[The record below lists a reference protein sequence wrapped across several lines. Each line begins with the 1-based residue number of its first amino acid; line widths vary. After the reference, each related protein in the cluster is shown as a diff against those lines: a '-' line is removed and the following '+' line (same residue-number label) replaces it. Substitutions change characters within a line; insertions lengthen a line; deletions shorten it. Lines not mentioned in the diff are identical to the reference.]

1 MSGLSLD
8 DAQEAKDEATGGRLR
23 DNAAGIPDEHAIDW
37 DTEEGF
43 DDVKLHPTVLVAFDH
58 IARIS
63 INDYGTEGN
72 ILAMAQNLEGA
83 GRYGFDIE
91 LTVANPT
98 IVDGQLW
105 EQAEAEYPEYKI
117 LGDPDGETN
126 PYELR
131 ESIIKDDEGTP
142 VNTDVEGVG
151 QLPGGRTWDGERLT
165 GTDADYMQFTISG
178 SRGMDV
184 LGALD
189 TAGTWFTSKEGDV
202 IEGLFEVPPSFG
214 TDAYDPDTDPA
225 PRLTGYPELRA
236 DMVGQRGAILCSFD
250 TDDPSEADT
259 RTAIDVTLLR
269 VSGEDMAA
277 LAPLTPEDEAYA
289 KPTYPRLNNAFWGEH
304 GSGDGTSTTG
314 AGVDAEPQTSGGV
327 ASAQKMVTSSVESYE
342 DLTEDGQAFVD
353 DAVEAIETV
362 DHDGPEDFADPSFT
376 ERVENHAATSD
387 MTADAEAVTEIVTD
401 QL

>member
-23 DNAAGIPDEHAIDW
+23 SNDAGIPDEHAIDW
-37 DTEEGF
+37 EDDEGF
-43 DDVKLHPTVLVAFDH
+43 DGVKLHPTVLVAFDH

-72 ILAMAQNLEGA
+72 ILAMEQNLEGA

-105 EQAEAEYPEYKI
+105 VEDEAEYPEYKI

-131 ESIIKDDEGTP
+131 ESIIKDDDGTP
-142 VNTDVEGVG
+142 VDTDVEGVG

-165 GTDADYMQFTISG
+165 ATDAEYMQFTISG

-202 IEGLFEVPPSFG
+202 IEGLFEVPPNFG

-250 TDDPSEADT
+250 TDDPTEADT
-259 RTAIDVTLLR
+259 RTAIDVTVLR
-269 VSGEDMAA
+269 VEGEDMTA
-277 LAPLTPEDEAYA
+277 LTPLTPEDDAYA

-304 GSGDGTSTTG
+304 GNGDATSTSGT
-314 AGVDAEPQTSGGV
+314 GVDAEPQTSGGV
-327 ASAQKMVTSSVESYE
+327 ASAQAMVTSSVDSYE
-342 DLTEDGQAFVD
+342 DLTEDGQVFVD
-353 DAVEAIETV
+353 DAIEAIEAV
-362 DHDGPEDFADPSFT
+362 GHDGPEDFEDPSF
-376 ERVENHAATSD
+376 EQRVENHAATSD
-387 MTADAEAVTEIVTD
+387 MTADADAVSEIVTER
-401 QL
+401 L